1 MSASRRPLRHAITT
15 LGRLAGRPAVRRT
28 LWLLAG
34 CVVTASILLALRS
47 SLDEGGL
54 TALRMFDSAAIAW
67 PLAGGLVANVV
78 GVWLSMRAW
87 RVFVDGP
94 SVDPRSTTRIFYV
107 GFLSKFVPGRVW
119 GILAQIEVGRAAG
132 VDARRIVSAFF
143 LSMATGLLAG
153 ALLGVATVP
162 LAFEASF
169 LATTLVVAGTVAAVV
184 VVAWPRLLTRAVR
197 RAVTA
202 AGRAEVVEATPAEVR
217 TSLLLATSGWV
228 LSGAHVGLLSLAA
241 GAGTGAAVVAGIGG
255 FAAATVAGTL
265 AVVFPDGIG
274 VREVAL
280 TAVLAAILP
289 LDGAIAIVLMSRLLC
304 LVGEVL
310 LCGSWLLVDLVR
322 RRRGTPPDGTR
333 QLVGAGAGER

>member
-1 MSASRRPLRHAITT
+1 MNASRRTLGRAIAA
-15 LGRLAGRPAVRRT
+15 LGRLAGRPPVRRT
-28 LWLLAG
+28 LWLVAG
-34 CVVTASILLALRS
+34 GVVAASVLLALRS

-54 TALRMFDSAAIAW
+54 TVLRMFDSAAIAW
-67 PLAGGLVANVV
+67 PLAGGLAANVV
-78 GVWLSMRAW
+78 GVYLSMRAW

-94 SVDPRSTTRIFYV
+94 SIDPRSTTRIFYV

-132 VDARRIVSAFF
+132 LDARRIVSAFF

-162 LAFEASF
+162 LAFETSF
-169 LATTLVVAGTVAAVV
+169 LATALVVAGTVGAVV
-184 VVAWPRLLTRAVR
+184 VVAWPRSLTRAVR

-217 TSLLLATSGWV
+217 TSLLLATGGWV

-322 RRRGTPPDGTR
+322 RRRDAPDAPR
-333 QLVGAGAGER
+333 SLARAGAGER